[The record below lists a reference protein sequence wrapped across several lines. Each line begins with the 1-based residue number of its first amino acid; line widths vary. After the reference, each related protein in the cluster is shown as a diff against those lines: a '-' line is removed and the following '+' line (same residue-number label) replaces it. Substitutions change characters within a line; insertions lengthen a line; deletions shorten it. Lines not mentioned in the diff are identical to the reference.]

1 VRREWEPE
9 DLVAC
14 WTLVEA
20 DRELIAN
27 KSGATRLDFVLLLKY
42 FELEGRFPRHASEI
56 PKAVSSAG
64 GADTRSSLNPEG
76 S

>member
-20 DRELIAN
+20 DWELLAN
-27 KSGATRLDFVLLLKY
+27 KTKATRQKAWK
-42 FELEGRFPRHASEI
+42 GRVVSWYCIENDVVDDVDQVGL
-56 PKAVSSAG
+56 AVCISG
-64 GADTRSSLNPEG
+64 GSRWPS
-76 S
+76 